1 MGAGWVVSYQLPCG
15 HHRKLSVRN
24 GDVVDEEIGTER
36 DGIPL
41 SSDIPDPRRDSS
53 SAFSGILQKYHGQ
66 LWDVREVIKMN
77 VHLIPQNTPWST
89 IPKQHLT
96 RVHLSAYIASLSTL
110 LFRGKLRHSKS
121 WTLCCDVQQIV
132 QGEWDLCFLAWQCPC
147 HLPPKSRRPAP
158 LCDSS
163 IENVKGEQIPPS
175 NLWGGWTLHPLAMTR
190 GDWKSPLVVI
200 FFLPPFSAYPSMSLC
215 ISLASW
221 HDIFIHWL
229 FSLCTLQASET
240 PLQSIQM
247 SMRISVSL
255 LFLSCLRLIFYFP
268 LSILAF
274 SDCCLTYTEGSHYQS
289 YSQSSWRRRE

>member
-1 MGAGWVVSYQLPCG
+1 MMMWLMKRLVQNETGSLCLQTFQTLTGIYHPHFQVSC
-15 HHRKLSVRN
+15 
-24 GDVVDEEIGTER
+24 
-36 DGIPL
+36 
-41 SSDIPDPRRDSS
+41 
-53 SAFSGILQKYHGQ
+53 KYHGQ

-77 VHLIPQNTPWST
+77 VHLIPQNTLWST
-89 IPKQHLT
+89 T
-96 RVHLSAYIASLSTL
+96 SLSANPKTASHESPFECLHRFPLHPAVSTQATA
-110 LFRGKLRHSKS
+110 FEKLP
-121 WTLCCDVQQIV
+121 LCCDVQQIV
-132 QGEWDLCFLAWQCPC
+132 QGEWGLCFLAWQCPC

-158 LCDSS
+158 LCDTSV
-163 IENVKGEQIPPS
+163 ENVKGEQIPPS

-200 FFLPPFSAYPSMSLC
+200 FFLPPFSVYLSMSLC

-268 LSILAF
+268 LSILASCF
-274 SDCCLTYTEGSHYQS
+274 FWLLPHLYG
-289 YSQSSWRRRE
+289 RIPLPKL